1 MFRVENTVSIY
12 LILLLV
18 ALLGCSSQDADISV
32 KTSSSTV
39 ETFVPAKGLVSPNG
53 FQGILI
59 TNDLAVGNNR
69 IAFFVTSKDGF
80 VDKPITMVKSYYVDG
95 LTKEKIEKDARIAIF
110 KPWLYGRGSYV
121 TKLEFDQAGLWELE
135 IEILNPDDGSQ
146 FVVLPFEVN
155 TGFQAPGIGSVPKP
169 ISNKTL
175 AQVSSIEELTSGSV
189 QFPRLY
195 QISFS
200 EALTTK
206 TPIVISIYS
215 PAFCQSIICGPQV
228 EVLNGLENK
237 YKDTFHFI
245 HIDVYSNPHQM
256 RGDLG
261 KSVLSSVVTDWQL
274 PSVPWTFIID
284 GNGVVIARFEGFAPI
299 SEVEEA
305 LQDLIA

>member
-1 MFRVENTVSIY
+1 MFRTGNTVSIC

-18 ALLGCSSQDADISV
+18 VLLGCSSHDADISV
-32 KTSSSTV
+32 KASPSTV
-39 ETFVPAKGLVSPNG
+39 ETFVPAKGPVSANG

-59 TNDLAVGNNR
+59 TNDLAIGNNR
-69 IAFFVTSKDGF
+69 IAFFVTNKEGF
-80 VDKPITMVKSYYVDG
+80 VDKPITMVKSYYVDR
-95 LTKEKIEKDARIAIF
+95 LTKEKIEKDARVAIF

-121 TKLEFDQAGLWELE
+121 TMLEFDQAGLWELE
-135 IEILNPDDGSQ
+135 IEILNPVDESQ
-146 FVVLPFEVN
+146 PVVLPFAVN
-155 TGFQAPGIGSVPKP
+155 TSFQAPSIGSVPKA
-169 ISNKTL
+169 INNKTL

-195 QISFS
+195 QISVS

-228 EVLNGLENK
+228 KVLNGLENK
-237 YKDTFHFI
+237 YKDMFHFI
-245 HIDVYSNPHQM
+245 HIDVYSNPHEM
-256 RGDLG
+256 RSDLG
-261 KSVLSSVVTDWQL
+261 ASVLSSVVTDWQL

>member
-1 MFRVENTVSIY
+1 MFRIGNTVSIC

-18 ALLGCSSQDADISV
+18 GLFGCSSDDTDISV
-32 KTSSSTV
+32 KTASSAV
-39 ETFVPAKGLVSPNG
+39 ETFVPAKGPVSANG

-59 TNDLAVGNNR
+59 TNDLAIGHNR
-69 IAFFVTSKDGF
+69 IAFFVINKDGF
-80 VDKPITMVKSYYVDG
+80 VDKPITRVKSYYVDR
-95 LTKEKIEKDARIAIF
+95 LTKEKLEKDVRIAIF

-121 TKLEFDQAGLWELE
+121 TTLEFDQAGLWELE
-135 IEILNPDDGSQ
+135 IEILNPADESQ
-146 FVVLPFEVN
+146 TVVLPFAVN
-155 TGFQAPGIGSVPKP
+155 TGFQAPGVGSMPKP
-169 ISNKTL
+169 INNKTL

-195 QISFS
+195 QISVS
-200 EALTTK
+200 EALMTK

-237 YKDTFHFI
+237 YKDMFHFI
-245 HIDVYSNPHQM
+245 HIDVYSNPHEM
-256 RGDLG
+256 RSDLG
-261 KSVLSSVVTDWQL
+261 KSILSSVVVDWQL

-284 GNGVVIARFEGFAPI
+284 GNGVVMARFEGFALI

-305 LQDLIA
+305 LQELLA